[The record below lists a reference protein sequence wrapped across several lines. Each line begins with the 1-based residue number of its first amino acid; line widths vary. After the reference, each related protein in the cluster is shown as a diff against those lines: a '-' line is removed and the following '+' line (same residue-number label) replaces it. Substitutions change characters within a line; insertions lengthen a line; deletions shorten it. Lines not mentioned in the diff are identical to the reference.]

1 MNLRRTMLATVAVIG
16 LTGTSAF
23 AQSPAPDVF
32 NTAQKQEI
40 EKIILNYLYQHPEII
55 DLLEKRLVEKK
66 VEEALAG
73 GKGVAQ
79 QAPALQAPNVLPDG
93 FDKSSLLT
101 GPAVGAEDAAV
112 TVVEFFDYN
121 CGYCKRAAEPVNAL
135 QERHT
140 PENVRIIFKEFP
152 ILSEGS
158 RIAARYALAAAELGN
173 DQYRKVHDAL
183 MAAASIHDE
192 SSVKS
197 ALMKAGIDIR
207 PIEEKLLDDEVTAFI
222 EKQLQE
228 NYELAHKLGIG
239 GTPSFVVGD
248 QLVKGADI
256 PALNKAVAALL
267 PK

>member
-23 AQSPAPDVF
+23 AQSPAPTVF
-32 NTAQKQEI
+32 DTAQKQEI
-40 EKIILNYLYQHPEII
+40 EKIILNYLYQNPEII
-55 DLLEKRLVEKK
+55 DLLEKRLIEKK

-73 GKGVAQ
+73 NGVAR
-79 QAPALQAPNVLPDG
+79 QAPALPAPNVLPDG
-93 FDKSSLLT
+93 FDKSSLLI

-112 TVVEFFDYN
+112 TIVEFFDYN

-135 QERHT
+135 QERYS

-152 ILSEGS
+152 ILSPGS
-158 RIAARYALAAAELGN
+158 RVAARYALAAAELGN
-173 DQYRKVHDAL
+173 EQYRKVHDVL
-183 MAAASIHDE
+183 MAAASLDDD

-207 PIEEKLLDDEVTAFI
+207 PIEEKLLDEEVTASI

-228 NYELAHKLGIG
+228 NYELAHNLGIG